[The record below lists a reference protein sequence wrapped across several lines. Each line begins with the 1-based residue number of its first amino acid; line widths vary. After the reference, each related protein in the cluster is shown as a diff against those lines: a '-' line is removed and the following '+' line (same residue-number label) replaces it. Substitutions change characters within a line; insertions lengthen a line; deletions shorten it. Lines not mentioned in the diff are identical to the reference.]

1 MSTNRDAPTA
11 KIATKGWL
19 NRNILGMGLASL
31 FSDWSH
37 EMATAVLP
45 VFLSTVLGAP
55 AFALG
60 VIEGVADGI
69 STLFEIG
76 SGWYSD
82 RIGKR
87 KGLAILGY
95 AITASSQAT
104 FALAGSWW
112 HVLFGRT
119 VGWIGWS
126 IRSPV
131 RDALLTESTT
141 PETISRAFAFHRT
154 LDTLGA
160 ILGPL
165 TAALLVAHVS
175 LRTIFVV
182 SLIPGLCA
190 VLAIVFLVK
199 EQPLQKNDSAP
210 WASIKALP
218 RDFRKFLLPVGLFG
232 ISNFAPTLLILRA
245 QDLLIPSLGTVA
257 AAAFAIGLYTFSNIV
272 YALVA
277 YPIGALADRLSKRV
291 ILSIGFALFG
301 LLCLGFLIADG
312 QKWILVVLF
321 ALSGIYTAIIESSQP
336 ALAST
341 LMHEDQHGT
350 GFGLMSAVDG
360 LGDFLS
366 SITMGVLWTLVSPN
380 AGFAAAGILAL
391 VSAAMLGIM
400 RLSPALA
407 ATATSSLRP

>member
-1 MSTNRDAPTA
+1 MTIDRDAPTA
-11 KIATKGWL
+11 ETATKGWL
-19 NRNILGMGLASL
+19 NRNVLGMGLASL
-31 FSDWSH
+31 FSDWNH

-60 VIEGVADGI
+60 VIEGLADGI

-87 KGLAILGY
+87 KGLAIVGY
-95 AITASSQAT
+95 FITAVSQAT

-141 PETISRAFAFHRT
+141 PATIGRAFAFPRT

-199 EQPLQKNDSAP
+199 ERPRQKSDSPP

-245 QDLLIPSLGTVA
+245 QDLLTPSLGTVA

-277 YPIGALADRLSKRV
+277 YPIGALADRLSKRF
-291 ILSIGFALFG
+291 ILCIGFALFG
-301 LLCLGFLIADG
+301 LLCLGFLFADD
-312 QKWILVVLF
+312 QKWILVLLF
-321 ALSGIYTAIIESSQP
+321 AFSGIYTAIIESSQP

-341 LMHEDQHGT
+341 LMFEDQHGT

-391 VSAAMLGIM
+391 VSAVMLGVM
-400 RLSPALA
+400 RLSPASA
-407 ATATSSLRP
+407 ADAASSLRP